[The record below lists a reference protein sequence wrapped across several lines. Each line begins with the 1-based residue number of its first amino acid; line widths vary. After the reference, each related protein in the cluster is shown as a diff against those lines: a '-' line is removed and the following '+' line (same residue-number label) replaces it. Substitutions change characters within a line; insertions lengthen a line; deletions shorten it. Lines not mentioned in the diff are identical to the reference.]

1 MTSPSGTSINGHKLE
16 PIKPQA
22 DVDPKLD
29 YEFGVENVLPFSAWL
44 DYTIRDNKGKRTIS
58 NGAEAVP
65 IEQLVEMRRKDG
77 QARALMR
84 LITLPIRAALKDSE
98 WVAPKEIPSKNKSG
112 SDDDGPKPY
121 DDVKLAGFPPSPAG
135 PPGAAPA
142 GGPPA
147 GAPVPAPSPTPVVKP
162 KPDKPSPGEKEV
174 EFANLMFTLPPQGG
188 GMTVSCSK
196 FLRQTLLALTDGFSC
211 FEEVRHVPESGPLKG
226 KITIRKMAHRDA
238 RTINFNV
245 DETGGF
251 DGVRQR
257 AVMNDQRVDVHIP
270 KDKTWYYAANEE
282 ENPFYG
288 VSYFEAAYR
297 HYDFKRKLY
306 YVSHVA
312 AQFAAVP
319 GRIGITPPSPD
330 SRMLASFKTA
340 LANFAF
346 NTALTVPEGYDVKE
360 FKGSSQFDFLKL
372 IDHHNMMM
380 AASVLAKFL
389 QQEDRQVL
397 IDNGKADAT
406 ADMFVLMVES
416 IMNEIAES
424 WSHHLMPKY
433 IDWNFPDANKVYPVF
448 RFGQLAD
455 PARDAI
461 KEIFT
466 QVVIAGALNCTPEFV
481 RELEKKLAARLALDI
496 DYDEIEQYEKDA
508 AEAQQQAE
516 QQAADQ
522 QQQLMDQA
530 SALGIPPGGPGTP
543 GGPQSPPPGLGGGG
557 GGGQPAFTK
566 PAPRQG
572 PGPAAMSA
580 TSGYVDVDDLVAA
593 AARLLTHEEYLGPE
607 LD

>member
-1 MTSPSGTSINGHKLE
+1 MTSPNGTSASAHKLE

-22 DVDPKLD
+22 EIDPQLD
-29 YEFGVENVLPFSAWL
+29 YEFGVEQVLPFSAWL
-44 DYTIRDNKGKRTIS
+44 DYAIRDNKGKRTIANS
-58 NGAEAVP
+58 AESVP
-65 IEQLVEMRRKDG
+65 VENLVEMRRKDG

-84 LITLPIRAALKDSE
+84 LLTLPIRAALKDSE
-98 WVAPKEIPSKNKSG
+98 WIAPELPSEDKEDSKPAPTPP
-112 SDDDGPKPY
+112 PKP
-121 DDVKLAGFPPSPAG
+121 PQ
-135 PPGAAPA
+135 
-142 GGPPA
+142 
-147 GAPVPAPSPTPVVKP
+147 APVPGGSPDPAVPP
-162 KPDKPSPGEKEV
+162 KPPAPKVQEEKKPQPGEKEV
-174 EFANLMFTLPPQGG
+174 EFANLLWTLPPQAG
-188 GMTVSCSK
+188 GMTVSRSK
-196 FLRQTLLALTDGFSC
+196 FLRQTLLALTDGFAV
-211 FEEVRHVPESGPLKG
+211 FEEDRHVPEEGPLKG
-226 KITIRKMAHRDA
+226 KITIRKMAYRDS

-245 DETGGF
+245 DERGGF

-257 AVMNDQRVDVHIP
+257 AYINDQRVDVHIP
-270 KDKTWYYAANEE
+270 KDKVWYYAANEE

-424 WSHHLMPKY
+424 WSHYLMPKY
-433 IDWNFPDANKVYPVF
+433 INWNFDAPVYPVF

-461 KEIFT
+461 KEIFSA
-466 QVVIAGALNCTPEFV
+466 VVVAGALNCTPEFV
-481 RELEKKLAARLALDI
+481 RELEKKLATRLALDI
-496 DYDEIEQYEKDA
+496 DYDEIEQYEVEA
-508 AEAQQQAE
+508 AEAQQEAEAQAAE
-516 QQAADQ
+516 QQQMLLDQSAA
-522 QQQLMDQA
+522 M
-530 SALGIPPGGPGTP
+530 GMPPGGPGTP
-543 GGPQSPPPGLGGGG
+543 GGPSGPGAGGPPGLG
-557 GGGQPAFTK
+557 PS
-566 PAPRQG
+566 PRQG
-572 PGPAAMSA
+572 PGAGPAALSA
-580 TSGYVDVDDLVAA
+580 TGTYADIDDLVAA
-593 AARLLTHEEYLGPE
+593 AARLLEHREDLGPE
-607 LD
+607 LA